1 MALEKERP
9 KPPTTTRVAVQFV
22 IFKILILISILLI
35 LCPTPTW
42 ATFTAHA
49 EDMGGFSHIKTMKED
64 DEQTF
69 QSSILVTGCS
79 SKECECGWPEAV
91 INNRE
96 WISSFNSQ
104 KIPSPVLPCHP
115 SASTTSPN
123 PGQASGESSYP
134 RMGNN
139 KATGRLLDVVFERE
153 MIYINLR
160 SKWI

>member
-1 MALEKERP
+1 MALENERH

-69 QSSILVTGCS
+69 QSSIPVTGCS
-79 SKECECGWPEAV
+79 SKGCECGWPEAV

-96 WISSFNSQ
+96 
-104 KIPSPVLPCHP
+104 
-115 SASTTSPN
+115 
-123 PGQASGESSYP
+123 
-134 RMGNN
+134 
-139 KATGRLLDVVFERE
+139 
-153 MIYINLR
+153 
-160 SKWI
+160 